1 VAVKFKTPESVSR
14 LMVGLISPTGGS
26 IYDGCCGTGKLLI
39 DASNYISK
47 NSADSTDVLYFA
59 QEKNIDAWEIVKSNF
74 QLHGLKVD
82 IGNNPEDTLLNNIHT
97 NLQADFIVSNIPFN
111 QKNWGREILENDP
124 RWVYGLPP
132 KSDGNFAWIQHY
144 LHHLSD
150 SGSASLLLP
159 LGSLFTL
166 KTRHIREKII
176 LANKLECIIELPE
189 KMIEGTGIKT
199 CIWVLSNNSK
209 RKSLDGSEKRIL
221 MIDCSEM
228 GHKVTKTQKKFSE
241 EELLK
246 IIHTYQVWKSDERD
260 ISYLNQDG
268 FCRDLTIE
276 EISENDFDLNVR
288 RYVGL
293 SEETSSRL
301 KLPTVKIP
309 IPSLEEQLR
318 IVNEIE
324 ELNADLKEISDKLK
338 DYFQYE
344 NEEE

>member
-1 VAVKFKTPESVSR
+1 
-14 LMVGLISPTGGS
+14 MVGLISPTGGN

-39 DASNYISK
+39 DVSDNISK
-47 NSADSTDVLYFA
+47 NSADSTDVTFFA
-59 QEKNIDAWEIVKSNF
+59 QEKNIEAWEIAKSNF
-74 QLHGLKVD
+74 QLHGLEVD
-82 IGNNPEDTLLNNIHT
+82 IGNNPEGTLLNNIHT

-150 SGSASLLLP
+150 SGYASLLLP

-209 RKSLDGSEKRIL
+209 KKSLDGSEKRIL

-228 GHKVTKTQKKFSE
+228 GHMVTKTQREFSE

-246 IIHTYQVWKSDERD
+246 IIHAYQVWTFDESD
-260 ISYLNQDG
+260 ISHLNQDG
-268 FCRDLTIE
+268 FCRELTVG
-276 EISENDFDLNVR
+276 EISENDFNLTVN
-288 RYVGL
+288 RYVG
-293 SEETSSRL
+293 SNEETSSRL
-301 KLPTVKIP
+301 QLPT
-309 IPSLEEQLR
+309 LEEQQR
-318 IVNEIE
+318 IVKELE
-324 ELNADLKEISDKLK
+324 ELIAEQKEVLSKLK
-338 DYFQYE
+338 DYLLDE